1 MAGSCNQQRAHPQP
15 VAQRKLKIVYQPA
28 KTSAICQR
36 ERKHLR
42 IARASGTLRGMDTN
56 SKPMTKWEA
65 DIRESLASKPDAE
78 LRRLAR
84 EVGIKGGA
92 KMDRAALTEAT
103 VKAYCP

>member
-1 MAGSCNQQRAHPQP
+1 
-15 VAQRKLKIVYQPA
+15 
-28 KTSAICQR
+28 
-36 ERKHLR
+36 
-42 IARASGTLRGMDTN
+42 MDTN